1 MSARES
7 ESRPEPREGLR
18 LCLWKLPPYPY
29 AVSVWRSEAARG
41 PLGAVESSD
50 VLHAL
55 CLPRGWGARRPGL
68 TPVGAQASSL
78 QRPGQGSTRA
88 HSLPRVNASSSGS
101 GAFAFHM
108 KMFLQQPRMPAF
120 LWSQSDVFNYI
131 GQNPRRLFPWLQ
143 PVSER
148 YLEPPSYPKTK
159 AVSAPPALY
168 RLQRPQS
175 GADPSRRWGG
185 GFPPNPSPARQPS
198 PHSLRSRGRAGSPVS
213 VLVPSQGSA
222 GGHGHRA
229 APRALT
235 QGCPSSTKPAGA
247 SGGGDRW
254 HSHPRG
260 QPSPHRVP
268 GRGRASHLRK
278 LESLGRAT
286 QHSDCGGG
294 FMVRRIPRTFQIH
307 FPFPTVLRSPS
318 FVQSMLICVLNALRR
333 PARRRTYFV

>member
-1 MSARES
+1 MSAHES
-7 ESRPEPREGLR
+7 ESRPEPREGLP
-18 LCLWKLPPYPY
+18 LCLWKSPPKPRYPY
-29 AVSVWRSEAARG
+29 AVSVWRTEAARG

-50 VLHAL
+50 ILHAL
-55 CLPRGWGARRPGL
+55 CLPQGWGARRPGL
-68 TPVGAQASSL
+68 TPAGAQASSL

-185 GFPPNPSPARQPS
+185 
-198 PHSLRSRGRAGSPVS
+198 
-213 VLVPSQGSA
+213 
-222 GGHGHRA
+222 
-229 APRALT
+229 
-235 QGCPSSTKPAGA
+235 
-247 SGGGDRW
+247 
-254 HSHPRG
+254 
-260 QPSPHRVP
+260 
-268 GRGRASHLRK
+268 
-278 LESLGRAT
+278 
-286 QHSDCGGG
+286 
-294 FMVRRIPRTFQIH
+294 
-307 FPFPTVLRSPS
+307 PFPQTQAQPTSPPHTPS
-318 FVQSMLICVLNALRR
+318 APGEEQVPQWPFWCLPKAQPGAVATGQR
-333 PARRRTYFV
+333 PGH